1 MLLDSGTEKG
11 KEVPSRKVVRSTFRR
26 QQRTKAVV
34 SIAKQVEGQES
45 VLGRKRSGEEVL
57 EDELGLIGEE
67 VELSNKRIKLAGLAD
82 QPCEKK

>member
-1 MLLDSGTEKG
+1 
-11 KEVPSRKVVRSTFRR
+11 
-26 QQRTKAVV
+26 
-34 SIAKQVEGQES
+34 